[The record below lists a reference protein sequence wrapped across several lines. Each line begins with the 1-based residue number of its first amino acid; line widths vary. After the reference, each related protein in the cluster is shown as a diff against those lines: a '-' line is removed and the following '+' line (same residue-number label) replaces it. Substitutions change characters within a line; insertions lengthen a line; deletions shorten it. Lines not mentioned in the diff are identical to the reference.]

1 MGNYLVQTGGLTP
14 AGDLTDAFGNAL
26 LAQLCSNGVGGVDVA
41 FTEWAIKRSEAMINT
56 DLGPFYTIPFAAPV
70 NEEIKTIA
78 LMLAEFFMYA
88 RKPEFRRQDG
98 TNPAGDSFK
107 AAGIMLKSLRT
118 LRPPLQAGSKETP
131 AVVGSLVDS
140 DEQRDPIT

>member
-14 AGDLTDAFGNAL
+14 AGDLTDSFGNEL
-26 LAQLCSNGVGGVDVA
+26 LARLCDDGLGGVSA
-41 FTEWAIKRSEAMINT
+41 TFTERAIKSAEAMINT
-56 DLGPFYTIPFAAPV
+56 DLGSFYTIPFAAPV
-70 NEEIKTIA
+70 SDEIKTIA
-78 LMLAEFFMYA
+78 VMLCEYFLYQ
-88 RKPEFRRQDG
+88 RLPEFRRSDG
-98 TNPAGDSFK
+98 SNPAEQGFK

-118 LRPPLQAGSKETP
+118 LRPPLQAGSKESP